1 MTDPGK
7 EKQLTGGTTP
17 GVDQYLV
24 RTVKKYPRVQTGKVP
39 VMETN
44 SAIASKMLVP
54 TSRAQSNLIQQLQV
68 QLLMHLGTK
77 E

>member
-24 RTVKKYPRVQTGKVP
+24 RTVKKYQRVQTGKVP

-44 SAIASKMLVP
+44 SALASKLLVP
-54 TSRAQSNLIQQLQV
+54 TSSPQEVAIFFRRALQQ
-68 QLLMHLGTK
+68 G
-77 E
+77 